1 MKQILLFCFLFIG
14 SLYAQEYEVTGKVTD
29 VSNNP
34 LPGVSVLIKGTAQG
48 VTTDFDG
55 KYTIKARHSHLDF

>member
-29 VSNNP
+29 G
-34 LPGVSVLIKGTAQG
+34 LLEELVLILMVNTLSK
-48 VTTDFDG
+48 
-55 KYTIKARHSHLDF
+55 